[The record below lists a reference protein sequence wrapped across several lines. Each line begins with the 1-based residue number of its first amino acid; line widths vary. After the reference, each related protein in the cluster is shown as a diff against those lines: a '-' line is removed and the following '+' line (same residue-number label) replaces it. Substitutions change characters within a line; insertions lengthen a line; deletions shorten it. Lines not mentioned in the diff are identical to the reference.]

1 MKVGED
7 LFQNSIGELAALGTA
22 LCWTMIGIVF
32 ERAGKKVGSLA
43 VGYIRL
49 VIGFLFIS
57 TYALI
62 TRGMFLPLDASSSNW
77 IWLSISG
84 FIGFFLGDMFLFQ
97 SYLEVGVRVSCL
109 IMALSPP
116 ITAILGFIFLNEKL
130 SGLSILGMIITI
142 LGVAIVIMSKDDVE
156 HKVKINHPIK
166 GLTYAFLGSIGQALG
181 LILSKI
187 GMGDYDVIAATQ
199 IRIIAGFI
207 GFNLLFIIMKKFKDI
222 KVALKNKEAMLD
234 ITFGAFFGPFV
245 GVVLSLISIKY
256 TSTGVASTISSITPI
271 TIIPFS
277 IFILKEKI
285 KPKEII
291 GAFVTVIGVAIL
303 FLQ

>member
-1 MKVGED
+1 M
-7 LFQNSIGELAALGTA
+7 FQNSIGELAALGTA

-57 TYALI
+57 TYALF
-62 TRGMFLPLDASSSNW
+62 TRGMFLPLDASSNNW

-97 SYLEVGVRVSCL
+97 SYLEVGVRISCL

-116 ITAILGFIFLNEKL
+116 ITAILGLIFLNEKL
-130 SGLSILGMIITI
+130 SGMSVLGMIITI
-142 LGVAIVIMSKDDVE
+142 LGVAIVILSKDE
-156 HKVKINHPIK
+156 GETRVKINHPAK
-166 GLTYAFLGSIGQALG
+166 GLTFAFLGSIGQALG

-187 GMGDYDVIAATQ
+187 GMGDYNVIAATQ
-199 IRIIAGFI
+199 IRIIAGFV
-207 GFNLLFIIMKKFKDI
+207 GFNLMFIIMKKFKDI
-222 KVALKNKEAMLD
+222 KVALTNKEAMSE

-256 TSTGVASTISSITPI
+256 TTAGVASTISSITPI

-277 IFILKEKI
+277 IFILKEKV
-285 KPKEII
+285 KPKEIL
-291 GAFVTVIGVAIL
+291 GAFMTVIGVAIL
-303 FLQ
+303 FL

>member
-1 MKVGED
+1 M
-7 LFQNSIGELAALGTA
+7 FQNSIGELAALGTA

-49 VIGFLFIS
+49 VMGFLFIS
-57 TYALI
+57 TYALF
-62 TRGMFLPLDASSSNW
+62 TRGMFLPLDASSTNW
-77 IWLSISG
+77 TWLSISG

-116 ITAILGFIFLNEKL
+116 ITAILELIFLNEKL
-130 SGLSILGMIITI
+130 SGLSVLGMIITV
-142 LGVAIVIMSKDDVE
+142 LGVAIVILSKDE
-156 HKVKINHPIK
+156 GENNVKINHPAK
-166 GLTYAFLGSIGQALG
+166 GLTYAFLGSFGQALG

-207 GFNLLFIIMKKFKDI
+207 GFNLLFIIMKKYGDLKI
-222 KVALKNKEAMLD
+222 AIKNKEAMKE

-245 GVVLSLISIKY
+245 GVVLSLLSLKY
-256 TSTGVASTISSITPI
+256 TTAGISSTISSITPI

-277 IFILKEKI
+277 IFLFKEKI
-285 KPKEII
+285 KPKEIL
-291 GAFVTVIGVAIL
+291 GAVMSVVGVAIL
-303 FLQ
+303 FI